1 MNDETYLSIF
11 SVDGCLAAAAP
22 GRRPPPWIPQGP
34 RSVGAAAAD
43 PVAPSIYIVGKRD
56 ANSNKLTQTSLTF
69 HNLSKKRALRLAE
82 ALESAA
88 KQLRDPKN
96 HDRVFD
102 MKDPGV
108 SVDVTA
114 ALNSV
119 D

>member
-11 SVDGCLAAAAP
+11 GVDGCLAAGAP
-22 GRRPPPWIPQGP
+22 GKRPPPWVPQG
-34 RSVGAAAAD
+34 RHSLSSASAE
-43 PVAPSIYIVGKRD
+43 PVRPSIYVVGKRQK
-56 ANSNKLTQTSLTF
+56 NKLVGTSLVF

-102 MKDPGV
+102 MDDPGV
-108 SVDVTA
+108 EVDVTA
-114 ALNSV
+114 ALNATE
-119 D
+119 

>member
-1 MNDETYLSIF
+1 MDDESYLSIF
-11 SVDGCLAAAAP
+11 SVDGVLAAAAP
-22 GRRPPPWIPQGP
+22 GKRPPPYIPQGP
-34 RSVGAAAAD
+34 RSIGAAAAD
-43 PVAPSIYIVGKRD
+43 PVVPSIYIVGKRD
-56 ANSNKLTQTSLTF
+56 ANSNKLTRTSLTF
-69 HNLSKKRALRLAE
+69 HNLSKKRALKLAE

-108 SVDVTA
+108 SIDVTA
-114 ALNSV
+114 ALDSS

>member
-22 GRRPPPWIPQGP
+22 GKRPPPWIPQGP

-88 KQLRDPKN
+88 KQLRDPKS

>member
-11 SVDGCLAAAAP
+11 SVDGVLAAAAP
-22 GRRPPPWIPQGP
+22 GKRPPPWVPQGP
-34 RSVGAAAAD
+34 NSLSSASAE
-43 PVAPSIYIVGKRD
+43 PVRPSIYVVGKRD

-114 ALNSV
+114 ALNSA